1 MKAAYLLPLLAVL
14 LVAGCVEESPEE
26 LSPDE
31 EAACVARGGY
41 VGWAGFSGVE
51 FCAEPTPDAGQMCR
65 AATDCEGYCEAETRT
80 CSTHFNA
87 FGCYSFL
94 DDTGQVVS
102 ICVD

>member
-1 MKAAYLLPLLAVL
+1 MKAAYLAPLLAVL
-14 LVAGCVEESPEE
+14 LLGGCVEDSPEE
-26 LSPDE
+26 LSPAE
-31 EAACVARGGY
+31 EAACEARGGY

-65 AATDCEGYCEAETRT
+65 AASDCSGYCEAESRT
-80 CSTHFNA
+80 CSTHFNQ
-87 FGCYSFL
+87 FGCYSYL

>member
-1 MKAAYLLPLLAVL
+1 MRKLVAAMALPLLLASCIEN
-14 LVAGCVEESPEE
+14 GPSE
-26 LSPDE
+26 LSGPDA
-31 EAACVARGGY
+31 AACEARGGY
-41 VGWAGFSGVE
+41 VAVAGFSGEE

-65 AATDCEGYCEAETRT
+65 AATDCEGYCAAETRT

-87 FGCYSFL
+87 FGCYSYL